1 MNINDKIFAALYD
14 VVNQSVESKLV
25 EFRKMTA
32 GVASGQVLE
41 IGAGTGANFT
51 FYRPNTKLTVLEN
64 NEFMFPKIFNAA
76 SNYGIDTT
84 LVKGSSFYIPFADN
98 SFDSIVTT
106 LVLCMVEDLESTLS
120 EIKRVLKSGGVF
132 YFYEHVKSSD
142 GIRSRFEDYINP
154 LWKYLTNGCNL
165 NRDLGQTISNCGF
178 EKIYLE
184 THHLSVGLPITI
196 PNIVGHAVVG
206 IKY

>member
-51 FYRPNTKLTVLEN
+51 FYRPDTKLTILEN

-76 SNYGIDTT
+76 SNCGIDTT

-106 LVLCMVEDLESTLS
+106 LVLCTVDDLEATLS
-120 EIKRVLKSGGVF
+120 EITRVLKSGGMF
-132 YFYEHVKSSD
+132 YFYEHVKSPEGFRGS
-142 GIRSRFEDYINP
+142 FEDYINP
-154 LWKYLTNGCNL
+154 IWKYLTNGCNL
-165 NRDLGQTISNCGF
+165 NRDLEKAISSCGF
-178 EKIYLE
+178 EKIYLQN
-184 THHLSVGLPITI
+184 HQLSVGLPITI
-196 PNIVGHAVVG
+196 PNIVGYAVL
-206 IKY
+206 

>member
-51 FYRPNTKLTVLEN
+51 FYKPNTKLTVLEN

-76 SNYGIDTT
+76 TKCGIDTT

-132 YFYEHVKSSD
+132 YFYEHVKSSE

-154 LWKYLTNGCNL
+154 FWKYFTNGCNL
-165 NRDLGQTISNCGF
+165 NRNLGQSISNCGF

-184 THHLSVGLPITI
+184 THQLSVGLPITI

>member
-51 FYRPNTKLTVLEN
+51 FYKPNTKLTVLEN

-76 SNYGIDTT
+76 TKCGIDTT

-142 GIRSRFEDYINP
+142 RIRSRFEDYINP

>member
-14 VVNQSVESKLV
+14 AVNQSVESKLV

-51 FYRPNTKLTVLEN
+51 FYRPDTKLTVLEN

-76 SNYGIDTT
+76 SNCGIDTT

-132 YFYEHVKSSD
+132 YFYEHVKSSE

>member
-51 FYRPNTKLTVLEN
+51 FYRPDTKLTVLEK
-64 NEFMFPKIFNAA
+64 NEFMFPKIFNA
-76 SNYGIDTT
+76 SIKYGIDINA
-84 LVKGSSFYIPFADN
+84 VQGSSFYIPFADD
-98 SFDSIVTT
+98 SFDSIVAT
-106 LVLCMVEDLESTLS
+106 LVLCMVEDLESTLA

-132 YFYEHVKSSD
+132 YFYEHVKSRE

-154 LWKYLTNGCNL
+154 FWKYFTNGCNL
-165 NRDLGQTISNCGF
+165 NRDLGQAISNCDF
-178 EKIYLE
+178 ERVYLE
-184 THHLSVGLPITI
+184 THQLSVGLPIKI
-196 PNIVGHAVVG
+196 PNIVGHAVV
-206 IKY
+206 

>member
-14 VVNQSVESKLV
+14 IVNQSVESKLV

-51 FYRPNTKLTVLEN
+51 FYRPDTKLTVLEK

-76 SNYGIDTT
+76 TKCGIGTT

-132 YFYEHVKSSD
+132 YFYEHVKSSE

-154 LWKYLTNGCNL
+154 FWKYFTNGCNL
-165 NRDLGQTISNCGF
+165 NRNLGQSISNCGF
-178 EKIYLE
+178 EEIYLE
-184 THHLSVGLPITI
+184 THQLSVGLPITI

>member
-142 GIRSRFEDYINP
+142 RIRSRFEDYINP

>member
-76 SNYGIDTT
+76 TKCGIDTT

>member
-51 FYRPNTKLTVLEN
+51 FYRPDTKLTVLEK

-76 SNYGIDTT
+76 TKCGIDTT

>member
-1 MNINDKIFAALYD
+1 
-14 VVNQSVESKLV
+14 
-25 EFRKMTA
+25 
-32 GVASGQVLE
+32 
-41 IGAGTGANFT
+41 
-51 FYRPNTKLTVLEN
+51 
-64 NEFMFPKIFNAA
+64 
-76 SNYGIDTT
+76 
-84 LVKGSSFYIPFADN
+84 
-98 SFDSIVTT
+98 
-106 LVLCMVEDLESTLS
+106 MVEDLESTLS

-132 YFYEHVKSSD
+132 YFYEHVKSSE